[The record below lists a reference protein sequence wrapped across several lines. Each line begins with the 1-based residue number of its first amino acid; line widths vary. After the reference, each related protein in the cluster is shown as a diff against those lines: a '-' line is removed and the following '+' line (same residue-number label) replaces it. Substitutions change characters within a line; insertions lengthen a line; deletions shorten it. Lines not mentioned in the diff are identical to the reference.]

1 MPNPKALAL
10 PLATHVAT
18 ASAQAIQQRSPR
30 WQSPRAAIT
39 SGGTSPHLQ
48 TPLGSSSSMLPRHS
62 SPRAKD
68 RVPPLGKAVA
78 ARESAR
84 GEPGRDTA
92 RGGRPLDSSRDTPR
106 SVDFAL
112 PTGRSDSSSRFMPDS
127 ARGGFSSAAFAVGG
141 LAIARKTTILRNS
154 WQPDATIC
162 ESLNVQAGWV
172 LRVLETK
179 DLGPDAGGLRVRVA
193 LAAAQTEERER
204 MLGLDSYVATP
215 RASSSVTSS
224 ALNLVMTPRSAR
236 TRPLDS
242 RQSPWLG
249 WIDALSAFDGEPNLR
264 PYVKPKPVPRLPTA
278 RGNMAMDRCSRSPPH
293 RERPRRKT
301 PEEVHAESGL
311 PLSSS
316 R

>member
-1 MPNPKALAL
+1 M
-10 PLATHVAT
+10 
-18 ASAQAIQQRSPR
+18 ASRDETRREVVVSTRAGR
-30 WQSPRAAIT
+30 RAAST
-39 SGGTSPHLQ
+39 
-48 TPLGSSSSMLPRHS
+48 
-62 SPRAKD
+62 
-68 RVPPLGKAVA
+68 
-78 ARESAR
+78 
-84 GEPGRDTA
+84 
-92 RGGRPLDSSRDTPR
+92 
-106 SVDFAL
+106 AL
-112 PTGRSDSSSRFMPDS
+112 PTGRSDSSSRFM
-127 ARGGFSSAAFAVGG
+127 RLRQGRFLGRVAVVA
-141 LAIARKTTILRNS
+141 AIADYNLAQLLAAGRYDLRVA
-154 WQPDATIC
+154 QRA
-162 ESLNVQAGWV
+162 AGWV

-293 RERPRRKT
+293 REHPTEDAGGGTR
-301 PEEVHAESGL
+301 G
-311 PLSSS
+311 
-316 R
+316 